1 MGNFSVTETQMPR
14 GESGNERPLF
24 RGHIHR
30 HAATAAVP
38 LFAWL
43 IIISE
48 SWTERLA
55 VIVYGI
61 SVTTMLAVSAVYHS
75 GSLSVGAEAILKR
88 IDHST
93 ILLAI
98 AGSYTA
104 ITTLALSGTAEVFLL
119 TYIWIATAVG
129 VGVRLLWINSPY
141 TVNALIYLAA
151 GWSALLVVPAFISS
165 LNSTDTVLI
174 FVGGGVYTMGAI
186 VYALHKPNPWPQHFG
201 YHEIFHLLVTIA
213 ASVHFILVARL
224 LLNTM

>member
-1 MGNFSVTETQMPR
+1 VNETPNDPVIA
-14 GESGNERPLF
+14 SGHRPLF

-43 IIISE
+43 IIITE

-55 VIVYGI
+55 VIVYAIG
-61 SVTTMLAVSAVYHS
+61 VTTMLAVSAVYHS
-75 GSLSVGAEAILKR
+75 GSLSTRAEAIVKR

-104 ITTLALSGTAEVFLL
+104 ITALSLSGTAEVFLIS
-119 TYIWIATAVG
+119 YIWIATTIG

-141 TVNALIYLAA
+141 PINALIYLAA
-151 GWSALLVVPAFISS
+151 GWSALLVVPAFLSS
-165 LNSTDTVLI
+165 LNAADTVLI
-174 FVGGGVYTMGAI
+174 FVGGGLYTVGAV
-186 VYALHKPNPWPQHFG
+186 VYALHKPNPWPDHFG
-201 YHEIFHLLVTIA
+201 YHEIFHLLVTTA
-213 ASVHFILVARL
+213 ATVHFILVARL
-224 LLNTM
+224 LLNTL

>member
-1 MGNFSVTETQMPR
+1 MGNFGVTETQTPPSEF
-14 GESGNERPLF
+14 GGHRPIF

-43 IIISE
+43 IIIAG

-55 VIVYGI
+55 VIIYAIG
-61 SVTTMLAVSAVYHS
+61 VTTMLAVSAVYHS
-75 GSLSVGAEAILKR
+75 GSLSQRAEAILKR

-119 TYIWIATAVG
+119 IYIWIATAIG
-129 VGVRLLWINSPY
+129 VGVRLLWLNSPY
-141 TVNALIYLAA
+141 AINSLIYLAA
-151 GWSALLVVPAFISS
+151 GWSALLVIPAFISS
-165 LNSTDTVLI
+165 LDSTNTVLI
-174 FVGGGVYTMGAI
+174 FLGGGVYSIGAV

-213 ASVHFILVARL
+213 ASLHFVLVARL
-224 LLNTM
+224 ILS

>member
-1 MGNFSVTETQMPR
+1 MTETQQPH
-14 GESGNERPLF
+14 GESVKHRPLF

-30 HAATAAVP
+30 HSATAAVP

-43 IIISE
+43 IIIAG

-55 VIVYGI
+55 VIVYAVG
-61 SVTTMLAVSAVYHS
+61 VTTMLAISAVYHS
-75 GSLSVGAEAILKR
+75 GSLSSRVEAILKR

-104 ITTLALSGTAEVFLL
+104 ITALALSGAAEVFLL
-119 TYIWIATAVG
+119 IYIWIATAIG
-129 VGVRLLWINSPY
+129 VGIRLLWINSPY
-141 TVNALIYLAA
+141 VINALIYLAA

-165 LNSTDTVLI
+165 LDSTNTVLI
-174 FVGGGVYTMGAI
+174 FLGGGVYTAGAI
-186 VYALHKPNPWPQHFG
+186 VYALHKPNPWPEHFG

-213 ASVHFILVARL
+213 ASLHFILVARL
-224 LLNTM
+224 ILS

>member
-1 MGNFSVTETQMPR
+1 MGKCDVTDTQKPRIESET
-14 GESGNERPLF
+14 NRPLF

-43 IIISE
+43 IIIAG
-48 SWTERLA
+48 SWTQRLA
-55 VIVYGI
+55 VIIYAIG
-61 SVTTMLAVSAVYHS
+61 VTTMLAVSAVYHS
-75 GSLSVGAEAILKR
+75 GSLTPRTEAILKR

-104 ITTLALSGTAEVFLL
+104 ITALGLSGTAEMFLIV
-119 TYIWIATAVG
+119 YIWIATAIG
-129 VGVRLLWINSPY
+129 VGIRLLWINSPY
-141 TVNALIYLAA
+141 AINALIYLAA

-165 LNSTDTVLI
+165 LSATDTVLI
-174 FVGGGVYTMGAI
+174 FLGGGVYTMGAI

-201 YHEIFHLLVTIA
+201 YHEIFHLLVTVA
-213 ASVHFILVARL
+213 ASLHFILVARL
-224 LLNTM
+224 LLNTL